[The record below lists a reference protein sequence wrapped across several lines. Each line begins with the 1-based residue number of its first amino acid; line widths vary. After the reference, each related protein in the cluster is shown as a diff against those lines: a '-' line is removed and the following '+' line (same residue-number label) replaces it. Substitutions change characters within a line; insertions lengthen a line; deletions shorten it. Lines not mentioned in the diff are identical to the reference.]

1 MNIHKGLETEAI
13 NQNFLAENV
22 KVKDLKFCAFS
33 LCVALFNVCL

>member
-22 KVKDLKFCAFS
+22 KVRLK
-33 LCVALFNVCL
+33 VVCIFLMYGFI